1 MNIENSHDSDAH
13 KYFVESITRD
23 LCSLRSTAA
32 FAERYGLDVDE
43 IISQVCGSNSVFK
56 FSLQKFL
63 KSLPKLSP
71 KILKHDYPK
80 HKTDASGQIKGS
92 VYFDFAKKKLVY
104 GGKEEPIRDN
114 QLSHLIQQGIRHQ
127 SVHYSHGFLGFKE
140 WRLKKEEFKPK
151 RLFENLI
158 CDTNNFLRRFGLEFT
173 HAGETM
179 DIWGLTGWDD
189 ARHRSNISDAR
200 VLVKK
205 VVVTLK
211 TKPAN
216 WRAALDTALKASQ
229 LDPDSLSAAFYI
241 TKCVRKLKNAEV
253 PANILK
259 GIYRLLRQQENVYT
273 DAIVAIE
280 GCKMLRDADVGKQ
293 LRKYRGTL
301 RKIKQHRKLTLKLP
315 QWSNVYDDK
324 ELFVDK
330 LIKRI
335 RAIRENYKNGKSS
348 DQTKDLHILC
358 NLDEIQKAKNAVI
371 ARIVKCCRR
380 TGDYIE
386 ERDVDFDACF
396 TELILMKVD
405 CAKLEYPGSLALYC
419 KKTIPSMLLDGILR
433 DKYGLSYSQFA
444 DVRRMRRAKQAI
456 YQRFDREPTDEQ
468 VTSAL
473 KIKLPRLRLI
483 RQWEQQLT
491 AYSFDEELDH
501 DPSRPEQSQSP

>member
-1 MNIENSHDSDAH
+1 MNLENSHNSDAR
-13 KYFVESITRD
+13 KYFVESIRRN
-23 LCSLRSTAA
+23 LCSLRSTVV
-32 FAERYGLDVDE
+32 FAELYGLDIDE
-43 IISQVCGSNSVFK
+43 IISQVCGSNSMFK
-56 FSLQKFL
+56 SSFQKFL

-71 KILKHDYPK
+71 KILEHDYPK
-80 HKTDASGQIKGS
+80 HKTDACGQIKGP

-114 QLSHLIQQGIRHQ
+114 QLSHLIQQSIRHQ

-140 WRLKKEEFKPK
+140 WRLKKEEFNPK
-151 RLFENLI
+151 RLFGNLI
-158 CDTNNFLRRFGLEFT
+158 CDANNFLRRFGLEFA

-189 ARHRSNISDAR
+189 ARHRSNISHAR
-200 VLVKK
+200 VLVEK

-216 WRAALDTALKASQ
+216 WRTALATALEASQ

-253 PANILK
+253 PAKTLK
-259 GIYRLLRQQENVYT
+259 EICRLLRQQENVYT

-280 GCKMLRDADVGKQ
+280 GCEMLRDADVDKQ
-293 LRKYRGTL
+293 LRKYRRTL
-301 RKIKQHRKLTLKLP
+301 RKIKQHRELTLKLP
-315 QWSNVYDDK
+315 KWSKVYDDK

-335 RAIRENYKNGKSS
+335 RAIRENYKNGKPS

-358 NLDEIQKAKNAVI
+358 NSSEIQKVKTAVI
-371 ARIVKCCRR
+371 ARIVKLCRR
-380 TGDYIE
+380 IGYYIE
-386 ERDVDFDACF
+386 EQDVDFDACF
-396 TELILMKVD
+396 TQLILRKVD
-405 CAKLEYPGSLALYC
+405 CAKLEYPWSLTLYC
-419 KKTIPSMLLDGILR
+419 EKTIPSMLLDGILR

-444 DVRRMRRAKQAI
+444 DVQRVRRAKQAI
-456 YQRFDREPTDEQ
+456 YQRLGREPTDEQ
-468 VTSAL
+468 VTSTL

-491 AYSFDEELDH
+491 AYSLDEELDH
-501 DPSRPEQSQSP
+501 DPSPLE